1 MSCIAWAR
9 RKTGAPKFSAA
20 LIFLWLLSLY
30 QDKES
35 NNDLGQ
41 RPINNNKPTLAPS
54 LEGILF
60 LNIGHRLSFPASAT
74 LNMIYQSYLNN
85 FTEFVIILH
94 LERLVYDC
102 RWKKPGSGP

>member
-9 RKTGAPKFSAA
+9 RKTGAPKFSEA

-41 RPINNNKPTLAPS
+41 RPINNNKPTPAPS
-54 LEGILF
+54 REGNSF
-60 LNIGHRLSFPASAT
+60 LVLMAHGAGSIPNTAS
-74 LNMIYQSYLNN
+74 LKPKEIY
-85 FTEFVIILH
+85 
-94 LERLVYDC
+94 
-102 RWKKPGSGP
+102 